1 LLRAIA
7 VDVASVILT
16 HIFLSVFF
24 HFFVL
29 LPPPSSSSTSFA
41 HTLKQDVYVPRG
53 VSVQSLDPT
62 KQWTFKPKNF
72 REGQSIGPGDI
83 FGTVFENEIM
93 REHSILCP
101 PNVSGTVVKVYGN
114 GTDGNEEFNVNE
126 TVSFDPFFFLN
137 CTLCFLFFPTLF
149 VLKLVNLVCFFVLW
163 STPFIIQGLS
173 SQTLPAPP
181 PLTHVLLYFTTP
193 NRYWKSATT

>member
-1 LLRAIA
+1 MLRAIA

-126 TVSFDPFFFLN
+126 TVSFDPFFFFELHP
-137 CTLCFLFFPTLF
+137 LLPLFPYSLRSQIGQFGLFLRSLEHALYYSGPLIP
-149 VLKLVNLVCFFVLW
+149 NSPC
-163 STPFIIQGLS
+163 
-173 SQTLPAPP
+173 PP
-181 PLTHVLLYFTTP
+181 PTHACLTLLYYP
-193 NRYWKSATT
+193 